1 MNDHPNLNDL
11 IAFVSMDALNADT
24 LALSAAVNA
33 HLADCAAC
41 RARVRDLQA
50 VYDALCRE
58 MGTSCAAA
66 ALARTAHETETPLS
80 PTEAETR

>member
-58 MGTSCAAA
+58 MNASRAAA
-66 ALARTAHETETPLS
+66 ALARTADEKRTHRLQTES
-80 PTEAETR
+80 ESK

>member
-11 IAFVSMDALNADT
+11 IAFVSMDTLNADT

-58 MGTSCAAA
+58 MGTSAAAA
-66 ALARTAHETETPLS
+66 ALARTAHETGTPLNL
-80 PTEAETR
+80 TENRTQ

>member
-1 MNDHPNLNDL
+1 MNNHPNLNDL
-11 IAFVSMDALNADT
+11 IAFVSMDTLNADT
-24 LALSAAVNA
+24 VARSAAVNA

-58 MGTSCAAA
+58 MNASCAAA
-66 ALARTAHETETPLS
+66 ALARTADSKRTHRLQTES
-80 PTEAETR
+80 ESK

>member
-1 MNDHPNLNDL
+1 MNNHPNLNDL

-58 MGTSCAAA
+58 MNASRAAA
-66 ALARTAHETETPLS
+66 ALARTADSKRTHRLQTES
-80 PTEAETR
+80 ESK

>member
-1 MNDHPNLNDL
+1 MNNHPNLNDL
-11 IAFVSMDALNADT
+11 IAFVSMDALNAGT
-24 LALSAAVNA
+24 VALSAEVNA

-41 RARVRDLQA
+41 RARVRDLQT

-58 MGTSCAAA
+58 MNTSAAAA
-66 ALARTAHETETPLS
+66 ALARTAHETETPLN

>member
-1 MNDHPNLNDL
+1 MNNHPNPNDL
-11 IAFVSMDALNADT
+11 IAFVSMDRLNAET
-24 LALSAAVNA
+24 LRLSAEVNA

-58 MGTSCAAA
+58 MNALSAAA
-66 ALARTAHETETPLS
+66 ALARTAHETETPLNL
-80 PTEAETR
+80 TEIETK

>member
-1 MNDHPNLNDL
+1 MNNHPNLNDL
-11 IAFVSMDALNADT
+11 IAFVSMDTLNADT
-24 LALSAAVNA
+24 VARSAAVNA

-58 MGTSCAAA
+58 MNASCAAA
-66 ALARTAHETETPLS
+66 ALARAAHETETHLN

>member
-1 MNDHPNLNDL
+1 MNNHPNLNDL
-11 IAFVSMDALNADT
+11 IAFVSMDALNAGT
-24 LALSAAVNA
+24 VALSAEVNA

-41 RARVRDLQA
+41 RARVRDLQT

-58 MGTSCAAA
+58 MNASHAAA
-66 ALARTAHETETPLS
+66 ALVRTAHETETPLN

>member
-1 MNDHPNLNDL
+1 MNNHPNLNDL
-11 IAFVSMDALNADT
+11 IAFVSMDTLNADT
-24 LALSAAVNA
+24 VAHSAAVNA

-58 MGTSCAAA
+58 MNASCAAA
-66 ALARTAHETETPLS
+66 ALARNRNAPEPDGG
-80 PTEAETR
+80 

>member
-11 IAFVSMDALNADT
+11 IAFVSMDTLNADT

-58 MGTSCAAA
+58 MNASHAAA
-66 ALARTAHETETPLS
+66 ALARAAHETETPLN

>member
-1 MNDHPNLNDL
+1 MNNHPNPNDL
-11 IAFVSMDALNADT
+11 IAFVSMDALNAET

-41 RARVRDLQA
+41 RARVRDLQT

-58 MGTSCAAA
+58 MQKSAAAA
-66 ALARTAHETETPLS
+66 ALARRISEENRRTQRTETECK
-80 PTEAETR
+80 